1 MKRLPRSAM
10 VLVAALALV
19 PFLPL
24 YVARTMTRSFQA
36 GSGGDII
43 EWGWRLSTL
52 ASYWSDYR
60 YFRPE
65 EQPAFWLAV
74 NLVLGLIYALA
85 ITVLIDQ
92 LLMRWERR

>member
-1 MKRLPRSAM
+1 MKRLSRSAI
-10 VLVAALALV
+10 VLAAALALV

-52 ASYWSDYR
+52 RSYWLDYR

-74 NLVLGLIYALA
+74 NLALGLVYALA
-85 ITVLIDQ
+85 ITFLIDR
-92 LLMRWERR
+92 LLVRLQRR